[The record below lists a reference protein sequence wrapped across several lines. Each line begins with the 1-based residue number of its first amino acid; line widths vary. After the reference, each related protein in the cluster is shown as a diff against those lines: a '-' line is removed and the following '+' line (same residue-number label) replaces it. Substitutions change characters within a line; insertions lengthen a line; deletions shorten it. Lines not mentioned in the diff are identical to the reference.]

1 MADKFPI
8 GVKIAYPASSDW
20 IFCPVAYG
28 KPWGR
33 PMADLCDLEATSTQP
48 LLISALLA
56 DGKQPPKQNILLCRM
71 ALSML
76 KMIFL
81 TSSKI
86 FFALAEKLKNKCSVI
101 LWLSLRFVLSRR
113 PWNMFIYR
121 RQSDC
126 IYHHLVKL
134 FRRL

>member
-1 MADKFPI
+1 
-8 GVKIAYPASSDW
+8 
-20 IFCPVAYG
+20 
-28 KPWGR
+28 
-33 PMADLCDLEATSTQP
+33 MADLCDLEATSTQP

-56 DGKQPPKQNILLCRM
+56 DGKQPPKQKILLWRM

-101 LWLSLRFVLSRR
+101 L
-113 PWNMFIYR
+113 
-121 RQSDC
+121 
-126 IYHHLVKL
+126 
-134 FRRL
+134 